1 MRPTTPGDFSPQIRH
16 LQPEEINQA
25 VELLGRQLCEHQVG
39 GSLEAL
45 QHVISQILKDPRL
58 GFVLAAF
65 RHDEGLIGVA
75 LGCAFLGI
83 EHGGWSGWVEE
94 LYVVP
99 QYREKGVGSLLI
111 AEFIRVAAGLGWR
124 AIDLEVDSSHRRV
137 VSLYQRHGFQ
147 KLTRSRFYRSIK
159 PTGN

>member
-1 MRPTTPGDFSPQIRH
+1 MRPTNQRDFLTEIRR
-16 LQPEEINQA
+16 LQSEEINQA
-25 VELLGRQLCEHQVG
+25 VELFGRQLRDHQMD
-39 GSLEAL
+39 GSLWKL
-45 QHVISQILKDPRL
+45 RDVISQILKDPRL

-65 RHDEGLIGVA
+65 RRDEGLIGVA

-83 EHGGWSGWVEE
+83 EHGGWSGWMEE
-94 LYVVP
+94 LYVLP

-147 KLTRSRFYRSIK
+147 KLTRSRFYRPIK